1 MSLSIRPVESPNE
14 SQKYKEGR
22 YILEKAVLIDRTAKT
37 AGAASGTG
45 SESGCVVKM
54 EEEEDDGAIQWDS
67 EDDEDEEDDDDGEEE
82 EGESGEGE

>member
-1 MSLSIRPVESPNE
+1 MESPNE

-22 YILEKAVLIDRTAKT
+22 YILEKAVLIDRTAK
-37 AGAASGTG
+37 ASGTG
-45 SESGCVVKM
+45 SDSGCVVKM

-67 EDDEDEEDDDDGEEE
+67 EDDEDEDDDDDGEEE